1 MSRKGLEFKASV
13 KLEMFRRAGGPENV
27 CCEGCG
33 MRLGGKPFDYDH
45 TVEVWELPDELR
57 REFRKHGV
65 PAEYGKLLGHCCH
78 APKTARKAAERA
90 KCNKVIK
97 SVAKVKKPSRPMPG
111 SRASGWKKTFNNGWE
126 RR

>member
-1 MSRKGLEFKASV
+1 MSRRGLEFKASV

-45 TVEVWELPDELR
+45 SVEIWELPEELR
-57 REFRKHGV
+57 ERFRKEGV
-65 PAEYGKLLGHCCH
+65 PAEYGRLLGKLCCH
-78 APKTARKAAERA
+78 QPKSARKAAERA

-97 SVAKVKKPSRPMPG
+97 SVAKVKKPKQG
-111 SRASGWKKTFNNGWE
+111 FKGWRKFNGDVVWNDK
-126 RR
+126 